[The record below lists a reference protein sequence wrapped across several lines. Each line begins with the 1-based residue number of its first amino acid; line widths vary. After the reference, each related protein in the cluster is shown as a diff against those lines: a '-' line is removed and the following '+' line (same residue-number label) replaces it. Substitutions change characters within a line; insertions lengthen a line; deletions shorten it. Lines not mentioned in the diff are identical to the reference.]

1 MQANNHG
8 ALYRHV
14 NQRIRR
20 REPIGALIGDNG
32 EVVTS
37 DVIKANMFNEYY
49 ATVWVIDD
57 GNIYTCPHIQ
67 LTSIVETVIFNEH
80 DILVAANKLKP
91 NLSAGPYGL
100 PPLLF
105 KRLRFSLARPL
116 HVCLLSYFLYQLA
129 NAIF

>member
-1 MQANNHG
+1 M
-8 ALYRHV
+8 
-14 NQRIRR
+14 
-20 REPIGALIGDNG
+20 IGDNG

-37 DVIKANMFNEYY
+37 DVIKANMFNEHY
-49 ATVWVIDD
+49 ATVGVIDD
-57 GNIYTCPHIQ
+57 GNIYTCPHIE

-91 NLSAGPYGL
+91 NLSTGPDGL

-116 HVCLLSYFLYQLA
+116 ACLFAQLFSVGAIPDDWKMQLLYLHLRRGLLASYLITGQYL
-129 NAIF
+129 